1 VTSIRVLVPHV
12 DREVALGI
20 EVNKEDALPEL
31 GQRAPEIHRGRRLAN
46 PTFLVGNGDHS
57 AQAGVRLLRTVVV
70 AN

>member
-1 VTSIRVLVPHV
+1 VT
-12 DREVALGI
+12 LGI
-20 EVNKEDALPEL
+20 EVDKEDALPEL

-57 AQAGVRLLRTVVV
+57 AQTGVRLLRTVVV